1 MGAVRLLRT
10 LAPLALL
17 AAVATGCG
25 SGSSSTAASDP
36 LKSLEPGDNVPT
48 NAATGLPTTGTT
60 SGLVLRP
67 VFGRYTSGA
76 PLGLGP
82 QAPKDL
88 ISSLKKYDCASSG
101 GQLQGMTVECG
112 TDKVKSVYLLK
123 DPVLTGGVASATPKQ
138 IGHKNLWFVEVQL
151 DQQASDQ
158 LASATGAMSGTEL
171 AVTLHQKVLTAPV
184 IYKPITDGSFAITG
198 SYNHQQAT
206 KLAAQVAQG

>member
-1 MGAVRLLRT
+1 MVAVRLFRA

-17 AAVATGCG
+17 AVVATGCG

-48 NAATGLPTTGTT
+48 NAATGLPTTGTA
-60 SGLVLRP
+60 SGLDLRP
-67 VFGRYTSGA
+67 VYARYAPGV

-88 ISSLKKYDCASSG
+88 ISSLKKYDCASPDG
-101 GQLQGMTVECG
+101 ELQGMTVECD
-112 TDKVKSVYLLK
+112 TAKTVYLLQ
-123 DPVLTGGVASATPKQ
+123 DPIVTGGVAAATAKE

-158 LASATGAMSGTEL
+158 LASATGSMSGTEL
-171 AVTLHQKVLTAPV
+171 AVTLGRTVLTAPV

-198 SYNHQQAT
+198 NYTHSQAT
-206 KLAAQVAQG
+206 RLATRVAQG